1 MTLKRSPEDRV
12 VVHEENRAAGL
23 YTPHVAK
30 SNRYK
35 SSVEGWSPQ
44 ARFRNLRSPETMSVA
59 STLAASRALGCA
71 PRVLVADDEPPVVRV
86 LRRLLE
92 GDGYQVLEAYSREEA
107 LDQLDQGPEVVLLD
121 LRLGE
126 ASGQELLGRIRSRS
140 PDTEVVIVTGYATVD
155 SAVECM
161 RAGAFDYL
169 SKPFDDPHR
178 VLQTL
183 RRALEHRAL
192 RVRNRE
198 LEGELGRRSVLEGI
212 VGQGPAMRRVV
223 QVVLDLSASES
234 NVLIQAESGT
244 GKELIARAIH
254 ETSPRSAGPFV
265 PVDCGALPEGIVESE
280 LFGHERGA
288 FTGAD
293 RPSAGLFRAATRGT
307 LFLDEVGELPLA
319 AQVKLLRA
327 IQEREIRP
335 VGSTRPVPV
344 DARIVAA
351 TNRNLEDEVG
361 GKRFRADLYYRL
373 RVISLE
379 LPPLRERP
387 EDIPLLAA
395 HFVERYGRGKEIT
408 GLEPAAL
415 EALLGYPWPGNIREL
430 ENRIEAA
437 MALARGPNLTL
448 ADLALDTS
456 RVESGLQ
463 SRPRGTPLSLR
474 AYERACLEEALE
486 RADGSVRRAA
496 ELLGLGRSTLYRKLH
511 QHGLT

>member
-1 MTLKRSPEDRV
+1 
-12 VVHEENRAAGL
+12 
-23 YTPHVAK
+23 
-30 SNRYK
+30 
-35 SSVEGWSPQ
+35 
-44 ARFRNLRSPETMSVA
+44 MSLE
-59 STLAASRALGCA
+59 STLAAPHAAGST
-71 PRVLVADDEPPVVRV
+71 PWVLVADDEPPVVRV

-92 GDGYQVLEAYSREEA
+92 GDGYHVLEAYSREEA
-107 LDQLDQGPEVVLLD
+107 LEQLQHDPEVVLLD
-121 LRLGE
+121 LRLGD

-183 RRALEHRAL
+183 RRAREHRAL

-212 VGQGPAMRRVV
+212 VGQGPSMRRVV
-223 QVVLDLSASES
+223 QVVLDLSSSES

-265 PVDCGALPEGIVESE
+265 PVDCGALSEGIVDSE

-293 RPSAGLFRAATRGT
+293 RSSTGLFRAATRGT

-335 VGSTRPVPV
+335 LGSTRSIPV
-344 DARIVAA
+344 DVRIVAA
-351 TNRNLEDEVG
+351 TNRNLEDEVRAG
-361 GKRFRADLYYRL
+361 RFRSDLYYRL
-373 RVISLE
+373 RVISIE

-387 EDIPLLAA
+387 EDIPVLAA
-395 HFVERYGRGKEIT
+395 HFVERYGGSKGIT
-408 GLEPAAL
+408 GLEPPAL
-415 EALLGYPWPGNIREL
+415 EALIGYAWPGNIREL

-437 MALARGPNLTL
+437 VALSRGPNLTL
-448 ADLALDTS
+448 ENLALEQNRAEPGA
-456 RVESGLQ
+456 RVA
-463 SRPRGTPLSLR
+463 PRGIALSLS
-474 AYERACLEEALE
+474 AYERACLEAALA
-486 RADGSVRRAA
+486 RADGSVPRAA
-496 ELLGLGRSTLYRKLH
+496 ELLGLGRSTLYRKMR
-511 QHGLT
+511 QHGLS